1 MSDEKKLYIIAGC
14 NGAGKTT
21 ASKRLL
27 PDLINCNE
35 FINADEIAFQ
45 LCPNNVESVAFLSG
59 RIMLHRIS
67 ELLAKGETFAFETTL
82 STRSYKETVIFAKS
96 MGYNVV
102 LIYYWLNSV
111 DLAIDRVASR
121 VLKGGHNIDNEVI
134 RRRYKR
140 GIDNLFS
147 IYIPLVNECLIFDNT
162 NIDYELFAVKT
173 NQSSFYIINP
183 EKWTILNQ
191 NS

>member
-1 MSDEKKLYIIAGC
+1 MFDEKKIYIIAGC

-45 LCPNNVESVAFLSG
+45 LCPDNVESVAFLSG

-67 ELLAKGETFAFETTL
+67 ELLTNGETFAFETTL

-96 MGYNVV
+96 IGYNVV

-140 GIDNLFS
+140 GINNLFN

-162 NIDYELFAVKT
+162 NIDFELFAVKT

>member
-82 STRSYKETVIFAKS
+82 STRSYKETVIFAIS

-183 EKWTILNQ
+183 EKWTMLNQ